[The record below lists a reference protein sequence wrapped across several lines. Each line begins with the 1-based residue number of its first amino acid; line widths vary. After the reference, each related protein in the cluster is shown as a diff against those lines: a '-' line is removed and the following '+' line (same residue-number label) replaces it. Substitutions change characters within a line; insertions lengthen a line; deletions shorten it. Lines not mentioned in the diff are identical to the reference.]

1 MGDCSMS
8 GSFFSLVKGR
18 AAREALVVALG
29 VIACMRVVHAADPV
43 VKEQDI
49 DEQSV
54 TRALTPEDNGDNVV
68 TRGFVLSNKQ
78 PGAAAKPAGPAKH
91 PSLQMLI
98 TFTTNSSTLT
108 ESAQAALDKVAHA
121 LQSEQ
126 LAAYRFRVEGHAD
139 PRGPADANMKL
150 SQDRAAAVVEYLT
163 QKDGIAP
170 ERLSWIG
177 KGSTEPLNRRN
188 PTAPENRRVTIVT
201 VTN

>member
-1 MGDCSMS
+1 MS
-8 GSFFSLVKGR
+8 GSIISILER
-18 AAREALVVALG
+18 RTARTAVAMALCA
-29 VIACMRVVHAADPV
+29 IACVRVAHAVDPV

-54 TRALTPEDNGDNVV
+54 TKALAPDDNGDNIV

-78 PGAAAKPAGPAKH
+78 SGAAAKPARPAKH

-108 ESAQAALDKVAHA
+108 DTAQAALDKVAHA

-139 PRGPADANMKL
+139 PRGSADANMKL
-150 SQDRAAAVVEYLT
+150 SEDRAAAVVDYLT
-163 QKDGIAP
+163 QKDGIAA
-170 ERLSWIG
+170 ERLSSVG
-177 KGSTEPLNRRN
+177 KGSSEPLNRRN
-188 PTAPENRRVTIVT
+188 PIAPENRRVTIVT
-201 VTN
+201 VTD